1 MSEPLNNSKTT
12 FGFIS
17 VMEIEG
23 LGHCGGLLIV
33 SQLGRPIEFHC
44 SAPVVTNRAQ
54 KILYGKTYDN
64 YLYCEQ
70 IGLSLIDK
78 SKTKPPLLFADSIQL
93 LGLEKLISE
102 WIVVLE
108 NDSNQASLEE
118 STELKSINLETRGQ
132 KLWLPQRNAS
142 QNTQSI
148 QEMCSKFTQSLPL
161 EEPFERIQ
169 KAIDEA
175 QAVAR

>member
-1 MSEPLNNSKTT
+1 MSETLNNSKTT

-23 LGHCGGLLIV
+23 LGHCGGLLVV

-44 SAPVVTNRAQ
+44 SAPVATNRAQ

-78 SKTKPPLLFADSIQL
+78 AKSKPQLVIADSIPL

-102 WIVVLE
+102 LIVVLE
-108 NDSNQASLEE
+108 NDSNRASLEE
-118 STELKSINLETRGQ
+118 STDLESINLETRGQ
-132 KLWLPQRNAS
+132 KLWLPRQGDS
-142 QNTQSI
+142 QNMQTI